1 MQHTVPYTPQQNGVA
16 ERKNRTL
23 KEMANCMLQSKGL
36 SLSFWAEAIN
46 CANYIINR
54 TPTKVLKNITPEEA
68 WSSIKPDV
76 SHFRIF
82 GSEAWAHIPD
92 EKHKA
97 LEPKS
102 EKCTFV
108 GYSED
113 VKGYRLI
120 PFKSKN
126 VIIRRDVKIDENK
139 SACEPSPA
147 DVPPLPISS
156 TFENISS
163 SDDESEDDNPPPPSQ
178 DPKLPRWFCT
188 TRDAASD
195 LAGDPTD
202 QRRTRSQFERASS
215 LLAQAPVNH
224 DPDTFAEASGH
235 PHWEAAMNE
244 EYHSLLA
251 NGTWDL
257 VPLPKG
263 RKLVRCKWV
272 YRTKYGPDRKVDK
285 HKARLVAKGFSQVE
299 GIDYTDTFS
308 PVAKMNSI
316 RLVLSFAA
324 SLKWEVHQMDVKSAF
339 LHGDLHEEIYMEQ
352 PIGFIQTD
360 SSFVCRLKKS
370 LYGLKQ
376 APRAWYA
383 KMDSFLLESGFSRCY
398 SDNTVY
404 TKKVGNSLIILVF
417 YVDDLIL
424 TGSDPNL
431 INHVKS
437 SLKKKFEM
445 TDLGHL
451 HYFLGLQVLQSKEGI
466 SLSQS
471 KYACDILRHFHM
483 EDCKPAPSPFQSGVK
498 LSVSCTSPE
507 VDATLYRQLVGKL
520 LYLTHT
526 RPDLSFVVGL
536 VARFLQNPV
545 KVIGKQLKEYFVMF
559 ESTAVYVFTLG
570 SGPITWA
577 CKKQAGIS
585 LSSAE
590 AEYRGAVEA
599 SKEALWLRQILSKLG
614 FEQQH
619 PTTLWCDN
627 QSAIQLCKDPV
638 QHQRSKHIELHMHFI
653 RKLIHDHVLEVQY
666 CSTDDQVA
674 DIFTKALT
682 EAKFTKLR
690 YMLGV
695 QEVVTKGG

>member
-1 MQHTVPYTPQQNGVA
+1 
-16 ERKNRTL
+16 
-23 KEMANCMLQSKGL
+23 
-36 SLSFWAEAIN
+36 
-46 CANYIINR
+46 
-54 TPTKVLKNITPEEA
+54 
-68 WSSIKPDV
+68 
-76 SHFRIF
+76 
-82 GSEAWAHIPD
+82 
-92 EKHKA
+92 
-97 LEPKS
+97 
-102 EKCTFV
+102 
-108 GYSED
+108 
-113 VKGYRLI
+113 
-120 PFKSKN
+120 
-126 VIIRRDVKIDENK
+126 
-139 SACEPSPA
+139 
-147 DVPPLPISS
+147 
-156 TFENISS
+156 
-163 SDDESEDDNPPPPSQ
+163 
-178 DPKLPRWFCT
+178 
-188 TRDAASD
+188 
-195 LAGDPTD
+195 
-202 QRRTRSQFERASS
+202 
-215 LLAQAPVNH
+215 
-224 DPDTFAEASGH
+224 
-235 PHWEAAMNE
+235 MNE
-244 EYHSLLA
+244 EYHSLVT
-251 NGTWDL
+251 NDTWDL

-263 RKLVRCKWV
+263 RKLVRCKCV
-272 YRTKYGPDRKVDK
+272 YRTKYGPDGKVDK

-299 GIDYTDTFS
+299 GIDYTETFS

-316 RLVLSFAA
+316 RLVLSLAA

-360 SSFVCRLKKS
+360 SSLVCRLKKS

-383 KMDSFLLESGFSRCY
+383 KMDNFLLESGFSRCH
-398 SDNTVY
+398 SNNTVY
-404 TKKVGNSLIILVF
+404 TKKVGNSLIILVL

-424 TGSDPNL
+424 T
-431 INHVKS
+431 
-437 SLKKKFEM
+437 
-445 TDLGHL
+445 
-451 HYFLGLQVLQSKEGI
+451 VLQSKEGI

-498 LSVSCTSPE
+498 LSASCTSPE

-536 VARFLQNPV
+536 VARFMQNPSESHWKAAKRILRYV
-545 KVIGKQLKEYFVMF
+545 RGTVQFGIHYSAKAAPLLVGFTDSDWAGDPDDRK
-559 ESTAVYVFTLG
+559 STAGYVFALG

-577 CKKQAGIS
+577 CKKHAAIS

-599 SKEALWLRQILSKLG
+599 SKEALWLRQILSEFG

-627 QSAIQLCKDPV
+627 QSAIQFCKDPV

-674 DIFTKALT
+674 GIFTKALT